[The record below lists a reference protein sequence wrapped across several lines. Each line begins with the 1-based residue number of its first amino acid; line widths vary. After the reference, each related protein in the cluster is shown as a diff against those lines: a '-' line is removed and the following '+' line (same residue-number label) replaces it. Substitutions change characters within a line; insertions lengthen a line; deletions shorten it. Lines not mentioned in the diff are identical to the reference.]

1 MEDRIMSPEM
11 DNNPLN
17 EDPLRR
23 AKSLHCMDLRHK
35 AKVGTPPA
43 KSLGMT
49 NLSFPRIRAGM
60 IDRWRPV
67 LLAAALFAAGG
78 SVRAQGLPGGI
89 KLPSLPRLPQ
99 TQQPIIPPA
108 YRPPAGMC
116 RIWIEGVPPGQ
127 QAAPT
132 NCSTAVRNRPKN
144 GFVIFGDDS
153 QKGKKEKPKKGK
165 SSRNDSPES

>member
-1 MEDRIMSPEM
+1 MSQTV
-11 DNNPLN
+11 DTKPLPAASVLPSN
-17 EDPLRR
+17 LLSYKGLGWNAMVGTHR
-23 AKSLHCMDLRHK
+23 AK
-35 AKVGTPPA
+35 PP
-43 KSLGMT
+43 GMT
-49 NLSFPRIRAGM
+49 NLTFPRIRAGM
-60 IDRWRPV
+60 INRWRPV

-78 SVRAQGLPGGI
+78 TARAQGLPRGI
-89 KLPSLPRLPQ
+89 PIPGLPRLPQ
-99 TQQPIIPPA
+99 TQPTIPAA

-132 NCSTAVRNRPKN
+132 DCVTAVRNRPKN

-165 SSRNDSPES
+165 PRRDDTPDS